1 MRRRLVASTV
11 TVVVVVIGV
20 LLVPVVLI
28 VRDAES
34 GDVPGEVF
42 VRLAVIAATAIAA
55 AALLAWVQARQLA
68 RPLER
73 LSRAASRLGEGDFS
87 VSGPPASGIDEI
99 DDISR
104 SLRLSAS
111 RVGRMLDAERGFTAD
126 ATHQLRTGLTAIMMR
141 LELLERS
148 ADPVVSA
155 EAEAVLAQAHELNQ
169 TLDELLRVARQGS
182 TGERAELD
190 LTAIV
195 DGHVADWQ
203 PRYDR
208 ARRQLVGTTGHVD
221 TVVGTPGLVGQVLG
235 ILLDN
240 ALRHGSGTV
249 AVLVQDTAVTIED
262 EGAGIPA
269 KKVATLFDRQ
279 TDHRAAHG
287 RGLALAR
294 RLAESDGGRLEL
306 VRAEPATF
314 RLTMPPLAETPGISG
329 AIRTSWQTERTPSSL
344 TS

>member
-87 VSGPPASGIDEI
+87 VAGPPASGIDEI

-169 TLDELLRVARQGS
+169 TLDELLRVAPTGS
-182 TGERAELD
+182 PATTVPADSSWSPPVMSTRWSARRAWWAKCSASCLTTPSATGRARLRCWSKT
-190 LTAIV
+190 LRSPSRTRV
-195 DGHVADWQ
+195 PGFQ
-203 PRYDR
+203 PRR
-208 ARRQLVGTTGHVD
+208 WRRCSIAK
-221 TVVGTPGLVGQVLG
+221 P
-235 ILLDN
+235 
-240 ALRHGSGTV
+240 
-249 AVLVQDTAVTIED
+249 TIEPRTA
-262 EGAGIPA
+262 GAWPWLGASPSR
-269 KKVATLFDRQ
+269 T
-279 TDHRAAHG
+279 AA
-287 RGLALAR
+287 ASNSCA
-294 RLAESDGGRLEL
+294 
-306 VRAEPATF
+306 
-314 RLTMPPLAETPGISG
+314 
-329 AIRTSWQTERTPSSL
+329 PSRPHFV
-344 TS
+344 